1 MGLFF
6 FLFLYLNIDEMGWL
20 VITVQATLSL
30 ILMQSFSFSPSN
42 SFHIE
47 DRKWRFI
54 FVLGYKQ
61 HDGHTTLW
69 YPVHIHVHC
78 SHAASLGQLFEI
90 QLFWNS
96 DHCQYYILIIF
107 IWWPSRMQDWHE
119 GLVICIFSSLEKLMW
134 HCIKY
139 HQACGLYTFSKWS
152 LAGAAGI
159 FVKGICDY
167 LNAVCIVIIISSS
180 SSSNRSSSSSI
191 GIIAKCI
198 LYMLDDNWCNL

>member
-1 MGLFF
+1 MCVWEGERSCWLKNLLIVVVELILLIVDRYWWWCNGFLF
-6 FLFLYLNIDEMGWL
+6 FLFLYLILSISIDEVGWL
-20 VITVQATLSL
+20 QATLSL
-30 ILMQSFSFSPSN
+30 SFSFSPSN
-42 SFHIE
+42 SLHIE
-47 DRKWRFI
+47 ERKLRFI

-61 HDGHTTLW
+61 HDGHTTWW

-152 LAGAAGI
+152 LASAA
-159 FVKGICDY
+159 KY
-167 LNAVCIVIIISSS
+167 NCI
-180 SSSNRSSSSSI
+180 
-191 GIIAKCI
+191 
-198 LYMLDDNWCNL
+198 